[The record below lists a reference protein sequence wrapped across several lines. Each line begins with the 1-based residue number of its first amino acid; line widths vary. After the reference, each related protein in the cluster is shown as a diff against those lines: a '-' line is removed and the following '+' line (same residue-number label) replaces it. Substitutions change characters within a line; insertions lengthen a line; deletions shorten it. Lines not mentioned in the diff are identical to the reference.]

1 MTRRHKEGSIGIMTD
16 TSNNSINIDPN
27 AVMENLLEHIKTLTA
42 ENATLRVALNQA
54 IAEAHALANAPE
66 PVEEAPAKESK
77 SSK

>member
-1 MTRRHKEGSIGIMTD
+1 MTD

-27 AVMENLLEHIKTLTA
+27 AVMENLLEQIKTLTA

-54 IAEAHALANAPE
+54 IAEAQALANAPE

>member
-1 MTRRHKEGSIGIMTD
+1 MTD

-27 AVMENLLEHIKTLTA
+27 AVMENLLEQIKTLTA

-54 IAEAHALANAPE
+54 ITESQALANAPE